1 MSVVEK
7 RSPSYSVDP
16 IASDSGMSAMTS
28 ICVALVVALIV
39 YVLGSAVYSK
49 ASSLGL
55 RRKRAQPSKCRF
67 TARVLHAASADASPL
82 ENGGMS

>member
-16 IASDSGMSAMTS
+16 VASDSGMSATTS

-39 YVLGSAVYSK
+39 YVLGSAVLQQSVV
-49 ASSLGL
+49 AG
-55 RRKRAQPSKCRF
+55 APQQ
-67 TARVLHAASADASPL
+67 TGAAA
-82 ENGGMS
+82 EMSFHGP